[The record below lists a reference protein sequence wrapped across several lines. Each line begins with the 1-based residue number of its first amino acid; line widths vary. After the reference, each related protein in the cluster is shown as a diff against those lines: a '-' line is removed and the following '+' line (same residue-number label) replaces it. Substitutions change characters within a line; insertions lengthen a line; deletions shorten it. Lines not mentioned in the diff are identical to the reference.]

1 MKFYPPVQ
9 EDVNKSDDEPT
20 ISQRLGGDVIVVR
33 VGADRLSKKQIHLA
47 GNAIRAAHSKR
58 LKS

>member
-33 VGADRLSKKQIHLA
+33 VGANSVSKKKIHLA
-47 GNAIRAAHSKR
+47 ANAIRATHNKR
-58 LKS
+58 IKN